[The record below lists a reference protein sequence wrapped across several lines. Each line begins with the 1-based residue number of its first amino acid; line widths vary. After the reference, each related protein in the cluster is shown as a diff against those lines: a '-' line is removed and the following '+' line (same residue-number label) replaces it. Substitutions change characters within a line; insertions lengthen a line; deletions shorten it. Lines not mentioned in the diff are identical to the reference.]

1 MSASRTSRL
10 IPAHA
15 GKTRAATWSSQGP
28 WAHPRSRGE
37 NLPVLRPSM
46 TVDGSSPLTRGKRVR
61 CWQEVRGEG
70 LIPAHAGKTTA
81 RAIALSAP
89 RAHPRS
95 RGENSSPG
103 KLIGLTTGSSP
114 LTRGKPSPML
124 TTLSWPGLIPAHA
137 GKTDSERAAL
147 VDRTAHPRSRGENNV
162 ERAGFEELDG
172 SSPLTRGKRQRQ
184 VADVALERLIPAH
197 AGKTSRGSCR
207 AAQPRAHPR
216 SRGENSSTHSLPWS
230 Q

>member
-1 MSASRTSRL
+1 MGSSPLTRGKPGAVMSASRTSRL

-114 LTRGKPSPML
+114 LTRGKRRKTDHRELAS
-124 TTLSWPGLIPAHA
+124 GLIPAHA
-137 GKTDSERAAL
+137 GKTGCPSFVPKEDW
-147 VDRTAHPRSRGENNV
+147 AHPRSRGEN
-162 ERAGFEELDG
+162 DW
-172 SSPLTRGKRQRQ
+172 P
-184 VADVALERLIPAH
+184 DVSFH
-197 AGKTSRGSCR
+197 M
-207 AAQPRAHPR
+207 
-216 SRGENSSTHSLPWS
+216 
-230 Q
+230 